1 MEKRFIFLDHTA
13 DIKFRAFG
21 ETMNKVIENCVE
33 AIAEYMSDR
42 KIKPIKGKKID
53 VKGED
58 NESLLYNFLDEI
70 IYLIDAENFVA
81 SKANVTLRGYN
92 LHAELYGDD
101 SSKYNLKQIKSATYA
116 EMYIKQ
122 KPNGWEAQVV
132 LDV

>member
-1 MEKRFIFLDHTA
+1 MEKKFIFLEHTA

-21 ETMNKVIENCVE
+21 KTMNEVIENCVE
-33 AIAEYMSDR
+33 AMAEYMSDS
-42 KIKPIKGKKID
+42 KIKPAKGKKID
-53 VKGED
+53 VRGED

-81 SKANVTLRGYN
+81 CKADVTTRGYN

-101 SSKYNLKQIKSATYA
+101 TSKYNLKQIKSATYA
-116 EMYIKQ
+116 EMYVKQNIK
-122 KPNGWEAQVV
+122 GWEAQVV